1 MTTGTSDLAVI
12 ETSHGI
18 NNKKLYNQLTPMS
31 VLCWIRVIVANTL
44 ATDGNSWAE
53 LFSYEHSGTYNNEWQ
68 VVDLE
73 KFTPGTKP
81 REGTGLLTI
90 LEELPGIT
98 RDAHNSRIA
107 IFANA
112 CIHSDSWHA
121 PCSDIVGMIHY
132 EDMTTTLSKQG
143 YWPSFNVPYYPSI
156 QRAAGYS
163 HSDWENDDRH
173 CLFAQLQESV
183 VDMGTMEKVMRHN
196 DFKHDK
202 CSHHDP
208 CSGAIA
214 CRADLGFQKQMFGA
228 LDAKWS
234 SYTAGYKT
242 LKTHANAG
250 PTHDQQPVFCW
261 PKFSRHAHHGHPEC
275 FNFTTTEMVPRK
287 F

>member
-1 MTTGTSDLAVI
+1 MGFSSSPSWLSSVDDWYMTTGTSDLAVI

-98 RDAHNSRIA
+98 RDAHNSQIA

-112 CIHSDSWHA
+112 FVFTVIL
-121 PCSDIVGMIHY
+121 GMLRVLI
-132 EDMTTTLSKQG
+132 S
-143 YWPSFNVPYYPSI
+143 
-156 QRAAGYS
+156 
-163 HSDWENDDRH
+163 
-173 CLFAQLQESV
+173 
-183 VDMGTMEKVMRHN
+183 
-196 DFKHDK
+196 
-202 CSHHDP
+202 
-208 CSGAIA
+208 
-214 CRADLGFQKQMFGA
+214 
-228 LDAKWS
+228 
-234 SYTAGYKT
+234 
-242 LKTHANAG
+242 
-250 PTHDQQPVFCW
+250 
-261 PKFSRHAHHGHPEC
+261 
-275 FNFTTTEMVPRK
+275 
-287 F
+287 